1 MSTTVGQ
8 LLVNDLL
15 PEKYKDHERSLTGD
29 NLTDLLAQIGNEDPD
44 LYKSLSHKLMQ
55 MGAKAS
61 YTEGTTISIED
72 LLTPDPKLRKEVFAF
87 VDKQEDVI
95 RKSKDLTD
103 EEKQTALSTVY
114 SAAQKKLVDGTMAA
128 AVAQDN
134 PLALQ
139 ILSKARGNPGQ
150 LTAMTASPGIYT
162 DAKDNVVP
170 LFVRRSYAEGLSPAE
185 YYAATFGTRKG
196 VIATKFATRDAGDF
210 GKQLNTASADL
221 IVTEEDCG
229 TPNGIPVGVGDTD
242 SVGALLAKDVS
253 GYKADA
259 AVDSRMLNK
268 LDGSKY
274 KKIVVRSPITCQAKG
289 GVCKKCVGLRENGK
303 LPELRQAVGIQASS
317 ALAERIAQGSLN
329 TKHAGGQASGDGEKV
344 YAGFPIINQIGQIPK
359 TFRHKA
365 TLADVDGAVSKVET
379 APQGGTN
386 VYIGD
391 TIHYIEPEQT
401 VNVKEGDDLE
411 AGDQLSTGIINPAEV
426 VRHKGIGE
434 GRRYYAE
441 RLTKAFND
449 SKLKANRRNT
459 ELVARAAINHVEVE
473 DPSGLGD
480 YLPGDVV
487 SYNNLATSYAPR
499 KDAVADKPSKLVG
512 KYLEQPYLHHTI
524 GSRVTNKVAKELE
537 EFGIDNIQVH
547 DNQPGFT
554 ASMIRLR
561 AVPHYGK
568 DWLAKLQGSY
578 LQSNLLQDAQT
589 GATSDIHGTHPVPAV
604 VFGKELGESKKDRVT
619 F

>member
-1 MSTTVGQ
+1 MKTTVGQ
-8 LLVNDLL
+8 LLVNDIL
-15 PEKYKDHERSLTGD
+15 PDEYKDYERSLTGD
-29 NLTDLLAQIGNEDPD
+29 NLTDLLANIGRENPE
-44 LYKSLSHKLMQ
+44 LYKEISQKLMQ

-61 YTEGTTISIED
+61 YTEGTTISIDD
-72 LLTPDPKLRKEVFAF
+72 LATPDENIRKEVFDF
-87 VDKQEDVI
+87 VDKQEDII
-95 RKSKDLTD
+95 RNAKDMTED
-103 EEKQTALSTVY
+103 EKQVALSTVY
-114 SAAQKKLVDGTMAA
+114 SAAQKKLIDGTMGA
-128 AVAQDN
+128 AVAQEN

-150 LTAMTASPGIYT
+150 LTAITASPGIYT
-162 DAKDNVVP
+162 DAKDEIVP

-210 GKQLNTASADL
+210 GKQLNTAAADL

-229 TPNGIPVGVGDTD
+229 TSNGIPVGVDDKD

-268 LDGSKY
+268 LDNSKY

-329 TKHAGGQASGDGEKV
+329 TKHAGGQASGGGEKV

-365 TLADVDGAVSKVET
+365 TLADVDGEVSKIEQ

-391 TIHYIEPEQT
+391 EVHYIEPEQE
-401 VNVKEGDDLE
+401 VNVKEGDEIE
-411 AGDQLSTGIINPAEV
+411 AGDQLSTGIVNPAEV
-426 VRHKGIGE
+426 VKYKGIGE

-473 DPSGLGD
+473 EPEGLGD

-487 SYNNLATSYAPR
+487 SYNNLAMSYAPR
-499 KDAVADKPSKLVG
+499 KDAMMDKPSKLVG
-512 KYLEQPYLHHTI
+512 KFLEQPYLHHTI
-524 GSRVTNKVAKELE
+524 GSRITKKVAKELE
-537 EFGIDNIQVH
+537 DFGIDNVQAH
-547 DNQPGFT
+547 ETKPGFT
-554 ASMIRLR
+554 ANMIRLR

-589 GATSDIHGTHPVPAV
+589 AATSDIHGTHPVPAV
-604 VFGKELGESKKDRVT
+604 VYGKELGESKRDKVT